1 MIIIY
6 LLLLFNP
13 STFLK
18 LVSCVHGFLSLIGG
32 IKDKIQKKTRK
43 EKTTMTE
50 KKTTKLN
57 RKHSS

>member
-43 EKTTMTE
+43 EKTAMTE
-50 KKTTKLN
+50 KKQQN
-57 RKHSS
+57 

>member
-6 LLLLFNP
+6 LLLFNP

-50 KKTTKLN
+50 KKQQN
-57 RKHSS
+57 

>member
-18 LVSCVHGFLSLIGG
+18 LVSCVHGFLSLI
-32 IKDKIQKKTRK
+32 DKKTKRK
-43 EKTTMTE
+43 QEENKKGKKNNDR